1 MFFLNITKLPRWK
14 LIAVFFITK
23 LASWKLFATNKKITK
38 LPGWKL
44 FNKYLLQRRGERI
57 LPKDKLYTIGR
68 YENINADRC
77 LSFSPVSYVFIP
89 KKIVFINYKQKYQM
103 FLLHIWL
110 RFTCTLS
117 PLFLR
122 WEGKMRSDLR
132 TTWFQCWPIFSS
144 WYFCSFQRIFGLL
157 DLSNKYMHSEFKGE
171 FNLFNLA
178 LMVVHVEVETFG
190 ILFSLLSKSQ
200 G

>member
-44 FNKYLLQRRGERI
+44 FNNCLLQRRGERI

-117 PLFLR
+117 PLFFEVGGEDEKWSQDNLVPMLTHLFFMVLLFFPKNF
-122 WEGKMRSDLR
+122 W
-132 TTWFQCWPIFSS
+132 TWGP
-144 WYFCSFQRIFGLL
+144 
-157 DLSNKYMHSEFKGE
+157 E
-171 FNLFNLA
+171 
-178 LMVVHVEVETFG
+178 
-190 ILFSLLSKSQ
+190 
-200 G
+200 